1 MRGNESPF
9 IEELGVSVEHIEGS
23 DVKLDFN
30 IRQENLKARL
40 TDKEPVEIDFE
51 NVDFGEFFN

>member
-1 MRGNESPF
+1 MKNYESPF
-9 IEELGVSVEHIEGS
+9 IEELGVIVEHIEGS

-30 IRQENLKARL
+30 IRQENLKERL

-51 NVDFGEFFN
+51 NVDFGDFF

>member
-1 MRGNESPF
+1 MKDYESPF
-9 IEELGVSVEHIEGS
+9 IEELGVMVEHIEGS
-23 DVKLDFN
+23 DIKLDFN
-30 IRQENLKARL
+30 IRQENLKERL